1 MENFK
6 PVEAVKDV
14 YHTAQ
19 AIGEFVVKRALPGAW
34 AELANIVKGE
44 QDV

>member
-1 MENFK
+1 MENLR
-6 PVEAVKDV
+6 PVEAIKDV

-19 AIGEFVVKRALPGAW
+19 AVGAFVVKRALPGAW
-34 AELANIVKGE
+34 AELANVVKGE